1 MIGLLKARSSL
12 HDTPLIVRLSPTM
25 TMTKKTDSSPQVP
38 QRLPEWFRQNPG
50 KLKATKALS
59 TVLEMEVPNSICQE
73 ARCPN
78 RSECFSKGVLTF
90 MILGT
95 VCTRNCGFCSVAHGK
110 PLPPNLAEVEKI
122 LSSIEKLNLRFV
134 VLTSPN
140 RDDLPDG
147 GASHYAYTVTKIRE
161 RFPHVRTEVLIPDFK
176 GNIKDLETVV
186 SARPDVLNHNIE
198 TVPSLYTTARRGSL
212 YKRSVQLLK
221 NVKSIDSNML
231 TKTGLMVGL
240 GETEDELRAVFK
252 DIEGIPVD
260 ILTLGQYLKPDKTS
274 LDVKRYYHPDEF
286 ALLKKDA
293 EACGVR
299 YVFAGPNVRSSFLA
313 EHVFDDVASPLY
325 QKLTE
330 NSQNH

>member
-1 MIGLLKARSSL
+1 MLDF
-12 HDTPLIVRLSPTM
+12 HPTM
-25 TMTKKTDSSPQVP
+25 TTHPAETLRPQAP

-59 TVLEMEVPNSICQE
+59 QILEMEVPNSICQE

-78 RSECFSKGVLTF
+78 RSECFAKGVLTF

-110 PLPPNLAEVEKI
+110 PLPPNIAEVEKI
-122 LSSIEKLNLRFV
+122 LTSIEKLNLRFV

-147 GASHYAYTVTKIRE
+147 GSSHFAYTVTRIRE
-161 RFPHVRTEVLIPDFK
+161 RFPDVKVEVLIPDFK

-186 SARPDVLNHNIE
+186 ASRPDVLNHNIE
-198 TVPSLYTTARRGSL
+198 TVPALYKTVRKGSLYT
-212 YKRSVQLLK
+212 RSVQLLK
-221 NVKSIDSNML
+221 NVKSIDSRML

-240 GETEDELRAVFK
+240 GETEDQLRQVFK

-274 LDVKRYYHPDEF
+274 LDVLRYYHPDEF

-293 EACGVR
+293 EASGIR

-313 EHVFDDVASPLY
+313 EHVFEDLASPLRAA
-325 QKLTE
+325 LTQTSLE
-330 NSQNH
+330 NV

>member
-1 MIGLLKARSSL
+1 
-12 HDTPLIVRLSPTM
+12 M
-25 TMTKKTDSSPQVP
+25 TMTKKTESSPQTP

-59 TVLEMEVPNSICQE
+59 QILEMEVPNSICQE

-78 RSECFSKGVLTF
+78 RSECFAKGVLTF

-110 PLPPNLAEVEKI
+110 PLAPNLAEVEKI
-122 LSSIEKLNLRFV
+122 LTSIEKLNLRFV

-147 GASHYAYTVTKIRE
+147 GAAHFAYTVTRIRE
-161 RFPHVRTEVLIPDFK
+161 RFPDVRVEVLIPDFK
-176 GNIKDLETVV
+176 GSMKDLETVV
-186 SARPDVLNHNIE
+186 ASRPDVLNHNIE

-221 NVKSIDSNML
+221 NVKSIDSSML

-252 DIEGIPVD
+252 DIEGIPID
-260 ILTLGQYLKPDKTS
+260 ILTLGQYLKPDKLS
-274 LDVKRYYHPDEF
+274 LDVKRYYHPDDF
-286 ALLKKDA
+286 ARLKTDA
-293 EACGVR
+293 EACGIR
-299 YVFAGPNVRSSFLA
+299 YVFSGPNVRSSFLA
-313 EHVFDDVASPLY
+313 EHVFEDVASPLY
-325 QKLTE
+325 EKLV
-330 NSQNH
+330 NKKPLI

>member
-1 MIGLLKARSSL
+1 
-12 HDTPLIVRLSPTM
+12 M
-25 TMTKKTDSSPQVP
+25 TMTKKTESSPQAP

-59 TVLEMEVPNSICQE
+59 TKLEMEVPNSICQE

-110 PLPPNLAEVEKI
+110 PMPPNLAEVDKI

-176 GNIKDLETVV
+176 GNIKDLETVIA
-186 SARPDVLNHNIE
+186 ARPDVLNHNIE

-221 NVKSIDSNML
+221 NVKAIDSNML

-286 ALLKKDA
+286 ELLKKDA

-325 QKLTE
+325 EKLTE
-330 NSQNH
+330 NSENR